1 MTLLLGVHSWVS
13 GSDVRVLG
21 AATRK
26 EPVPTRRNIM
36 RVYKDAACDRINAV
50 IVCRVVVLQFFSRTR
65 W

>member
-26 EPVPTRRNIM
+26 EPV
-36 RVYKDAACDRINAV
+36 
-50 IVCRVVVLQFFSRTR
+50 LQAELGVSMDSGTIPAQIGNG
-65 W
+65 